1 MVCVQECA
9 EQIDVVSAFD
19 GAIAISA
26 FFFGEYDYNGVG
38 LKVVGETIGFVPIG
52 ASKSPNSDLLAFLI
66 LKDAIQKDFF
76 GCRGRWMTG
85 FREEENP
92 ARIVH
97 FNHPLIDFSMLHHLP
112 RTNPSTGPGQGQ

>member
-1 MVCVQECA
+1 MIFKNVNVCKKQEKGRSLIRPFISLIFHKRFCHFVGAVAVVCVQECA

-66 LKDAIQKDFF
+66 LKDAI
-76 GCRGRWMTG
+76 
-85 FREEENP
+85 
-92 ARIVH
+92 
-97 FNHPLIDFSMLHHLP
+97 
-112 RTNPSTGPGQGQ
+112 